1 MLRKS
6 LVAVVVVLTT
16 TLFAGCSAHSATPVQ
31 TAGGSSK
38 VPTATATPT
47 PTIHV
52 MTVEEAGKFYL
63 AAVCPTNKVKSSLK
77 SALTAQNLTTIQQAA
92 AATRD
97 AERTEVTQFTNTDVL
112 WPPVVSSADVKLL
125 SDSDF
130 ASISI
135 LNEMATAGTLDSA
148 NALSNTFVDNG
159 AGAASQRIRLVL
171 NLPADTSAGC

>member
-1 MLRKS
+1 M
-6 LVAVVVVLTT
+6 VVLSAAF
-16 TLFAGCSAHSATPVQ
+16 LAACSAPPGTPVG
-31 TAGGSSK
+31 AASDSSK
-38 VPTATATPT
+38 APATTPKPTPT

-63 AAVCPTNKVKSSLK
+63 AAVCPTNKVKSSLN
-77 SALTAQNLTTIQQAA
+77 AAFTAQNLTSIQQAA

-135 LNEMATAGTLDSA
+135 LNEIATAGTLESA
-148 NALSNTFVDNG
+148 NSLSNTFVDNG
-159 AGAASQRIRLVL
+159 ASAASQRIRLVL